1 MRNRLSL
8 VVALG
13 AFALAPVVASAQS
26 IDTSAVESA
35 IAAGAAP
42 VAAVA
47 GAVLLILAGVKIW
60 KLVRR
65 AM

>member
-1 MRNRLSL
+1 MRNRFALVLSL
-8 VVALG
+8 G
-13 AFALAPVVASAQS
+13 AASLAPVVASAQS

-42 VAAVA
+42 IAAIA